1 MIMKYNIPYT
11 AVTGKVVRKKQSI
24 VHATALKSIV
34 GTFRENSILRCMA
47 DLMDFLLYAKLTFN
61 SKLDEK

>member
-1 MIMKYNIPYT
+1 MFLIQLL
-11 AVTGKVVRKKQSI
+11 AERLSEKKQLI

-34 GTFRENSILRCMA
+34 GTFRENSILRYMA